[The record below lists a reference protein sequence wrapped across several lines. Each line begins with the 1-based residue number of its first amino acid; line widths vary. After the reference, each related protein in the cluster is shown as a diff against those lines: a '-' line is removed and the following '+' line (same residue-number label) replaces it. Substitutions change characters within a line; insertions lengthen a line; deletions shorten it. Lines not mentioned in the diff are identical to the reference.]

1 MSNKSQQPQSKQ
13 TVPVVE
19 QAPEQTAPSAKP
31 TTSPEPRTTSPA
43 PVELDH
49 AAIAAQEVIV
59 ADLTAKLEAAKK
71 TGNDHAIAE
80 AKKIRKGATDKLWR
94 LQNPGGKGGT
104 RSPNSPKA
112 ASDPNSLHIK
122 LPEATISALDAAVA
136 KFAPVG
142 LDRSAALN
150 MVIESATESILKFN
164 SIESFASGLKAMLD
178 AKIAQMVALQSDLL
192 ASK

>member
-1 MSNKSQQPQSKQ
+1 MSNKNQQSQQKQ
-13 TVPVVE
+13 TAPAVE
-19 QAPEQTAPSAKP
+19 QATEQTAPSAEA
-31 TTSPEPRTTSPA
+31 TTTTEPRTASPA

-122 LPEATISALDAAVA
+122 LPEATIAALDAAVA

-150 MVIESATESILKFN
+150 MVIESATESIMKFN

-178 AKIAQMVALQSDLL
+178 AKIAAMVALQSDLL